1 MAKKSILITG
11 IYGLVGS
18 VIYKQLQKSP
28 DDYAVYGMDLST
40 ENSERVSKDEAISLP
55 PTHFFQSD
63 LSDIDSLSKSF
74 EGMHTL
80 VHMAADPNTEAPWES
95 VLENNICGTYN
106 VLEASKRAKVQRVIV
121 ASTIQVSTG
130 HFRETE
136 PYKHIANGNFDN
148 VPDGFESLKTTEA
161 SWPVNLYAASKVF
174 AETLARVYSSSSGL
188 SCLCIRIGAVNAGDE
203 HPEHLNSLF
212 CSRND
217 MGRLAEHCILAP
229 ESLKFEVYY
238 AMSDNKHLWVDLKNA
253 KQSLGFVPEDTS
265 RYYS

>member
-18 VIYKQLQKSP
+18 VICKQLQKSP
-28 DDYAVYGMDLST
+28 DDYDIYGIDQSAGK
-40 ENSERVSKDEAISLP
+40 SDRVSKEEAISLP
-55 PTHFFQSD
+55 PTHFSQSG
-63 LSDIDSLSKSF
+63 LSDIESLKKKF
-74 EGMHTL
+74 EGIHTV

-106 VLEASKRAKVQRVIV
+106 VLEASKRANVRRVIV

-130 HFRETE
+130 HFRRTE
-136 PYKHIANGNFDN
+136 PYRHIANGNFDK
-148 VPDGFESLKTTEA
+148 VPEGFEPLKTTEA

-174 AETLARVYSSSSGL
+174 AETLARVYSSTYDL

-217 MGRLAEHCILAP
+217 MGRLAERCILAP

-238 AMSDNKHLWVDLKNA
+238 AMSDNKHLWVDMENA
-253 KQSLGFVPEDTS
+253 KQTLGFVPEDKS
-265 RYYS
+265 SYYS

>member
-18 VIYKQLQKSP
+18 VIYKQLHKSP
-28 DDYAVYGMDLST
+28 DNYAVYGVDLSA
-40 ENSERVSKDEAISLP
+40 ENSDRVSRDEAISLDP
-55 PTHFFQSD
+55 KHFYQSD
-63 LSDIDSLSKSF
+63 LSDIESLSKMF
-74 EGMHTL
+74 EGIHTV

-95 VLENNICGTYN
+95 VLKNNICGTYN
-106 VLEASKRAKVQRVIV
+106 VLEASKRAKVRRVVV

-130 HFRETE
+130 HFRRTE
-136 PYKHIANGNFDN
+136 PYKHIANGDFDK
-148 VPDGFESLKTTEA
+148 VPEGFESLKTTER

-174 AETLARVYSSSSGL
+174 SETLARVYSSSSDL
-188 SCLCIRIGAVNAGDE
+188 SCLCIRIGTVNAGDK
-203 HPEHLNSLF
+203 HPEHLNSIY

-238 AMSDNKHLWVDLKNA
+238 AMSGNKHLWVDMENA
-253 KQSLGFVPEDTS
+253 KQSLGFVPEDKS
-265 RYYS
+265 NYYS